1 MAIDTLGANAL
12 ASNSVTSAKIAAD
25 AVVAADITDGSVT
38 TDKLAADAVTAAKLA
53 DNAVVTANVVDG
65 AVTATKTTGVGKG
78 KNILI
83 NGSFNHWQRGTSFN
97 TNVYGSDR
105 WKLYAPGG
113 HAYSRSTDTPDSP
126 NNFLYSASVGGS
138 GDATGLTQFVES
150 VNAAHIPSS
159 GSTKVILSFYLK
171 HTTNS
176 GTAKITS
183 VVGTMDSADNSGAS
197 TNRSTQNHNTTT
209 SWARYTHEMTGAD
222 LTAAVTNGLV
232 VNIKHNGSGTTAFL
246 LTGCQ
251 LEISESVTDFE
262 RRSFGEELLLCQ
274 RYYCE
279 SKNNS
284 GNMRYFGIL
293 QAYSTSSIYG
303 VLDRFPVE
311 MRAVPSVAQSG
322 SFGAYRAGSANAS
335 MATTIGG
342 LLATSYSWNT
352 DGWGSGGGLT
362 AGHAAVVY
370 AANGAKLTADAEL

>member
-12 ASNSVTSAKIAAD
+12 ASNSVTTAKIANDAVTGAKIPAD
-25 AVVAADITDGSVT
+25 AVVAADIADGSIT
-38 TDKLAADAVTAAKLA
+38 TAKLA
-53 DNAVVTANVVDG
+53 DNAVTA
-65 AVTATKTTGVGKG
+65 AKTSGVGKG

-83 NGSFNHWQRGTSFN
+83 NGSFNHWQRGTSFSS
-97 TNVYGSDR
+97 NVYGADR
-105 WKLYAPGG
+105 WKFYAPGS
-113 HAYSRSTDTPDSP
+113 HAYAQSTDTPDSP
-126 NNFLYSASVGGS
+126 NNFKYSASCTGS

-150 VNAAHIPSS
+150 VNASHIPSS

-197 TNRSTQNHNTTT
+197 TNRSTKNHDTTT

-232 VNIKHNGSGTTAFL
+232 ITIKHNGSGNTVFL

-251 LEISESVTDFE
+251 LEISEAATDFE
-262 RRSFGEELLLCQ
+262 RLSFGEELMLCQ

-284 GNMRYFGIL
+284 GATRYFGIL
-293 QAYSTSSIYG
+293 QAYASGAVYG
-303 VLDRFPVE
+303 LLDRFPVQ
-311 MRAVPSVAQSG
+311 MRAVPTVTQSG
-322 SFGAYRAGSANAS
+322 TWGCYVANSGLAGVAS
-335 MATTIGG
+335 TIGG

-352 DGWGSGGGLT
+352 DGWSGGSGMT
-362 AGHAAVVY
+362 AGHASVVY
-370 AANGAKLTADAEL
+370 AINGAKLMADAEI